1 MKITKHIYIIP
12 ILLLLACGENNE
24 TTNINNEAIQYCDSA
39 MALSITE
46 GVVGYERAIKMLD
59 KATEIDT
66 NYYLAYWNKLPLL
79 TELKQYDK
87 ALIAAKHLIRAN
99 PTNPDIY
106 VTTGALYHRLGD
118 TISAGRYYYNG
129 MELYDK
135 YLDTMNARNN
145 SYDMLLMNKGIT
157 LVMLGKNKAG
167 NNVLKSIYDRQTD
180 KDFKEMLL
188 GFMNKSK
195 EEIMDKYQPK

>member
-1 MKITKHIYIIP
+1 MRITKHIYIIP

-24 TTNINNEAIQYCDSA
+24 ATNIHNEAIQYCDSA
-39 MALSITE
+39 MALSMTE

-87 ALIAAKHLIRAN
+87 ALIAAKHLVRGN

-106 VTTGALYHRLGD
+106 VTTGTLYERLGD
-118 TISAGRYYYNG
+118 TISAKKYYYNG
-129 MELYDK
+129 LELYDK
-135 YLDTMNARNN
+135 YLDTMNSQNN
-145 SYDMLLMNKGIT
+145 SYNMLLMNKGIT
-157 LVMLGKNKAG
+157 LVMMGKDREG
-167 NNVLKSIYDRQTD
+167 NEILKKMYDKQTD
-180 KDFKEMLL
+180 KDFKEMLF